1 MVLYST
7 SKQKGNTMTITQ
19 ELATNAH
26 NVASVAAENA
36 AQAFADKYCGGGDRG
51 PCGFAWVIFTPENKG
66 NTKLGKAERKMFE
79 SLGFRK
85 DYTGKAWRI
94 SNPAQWR
101 GQGVDTIAAGAQAYA
116 NKFTEI
122 TGIKVGYAD
131 RMD

>member
-1 MVLYST
+1 MLYST

-26 NVASVAAENA
+26 NVARIAAKSA
-36 AQAFADKYCGGGDRG
+36 AQAFADQHCGGVDRG
-51 PCGFAWVIFTPENKG
+51 PCGFAWASFTPQNKG

-79 SLGFRK
+79 ALGFRR
-85 DYTGKAWRI
+85 DYTGKTWTLWD
-94 SNPAQWR
+94 PAQWR
-101 GQGVDTIAAGAQAYA
+101 GQGVDIKYAGAQAYA